1 MNLRAHVAKPT
12 TSHEFTVYVVDP
24 DPSIHRSLEPLIRR
38 AGWHAALFV
47 SAEEFLTQPRLAEP
61 SCLVCDVCLPG
72 LSGLELQARLA
83 DRAEVPLIFLTGHRD
98 IPMTVRAMRAGA
110 TEFLTKPCGEEALG
124 NALRSA
130 LELSRTAIRQGAELR
145 TLRERYASLSRRERE
160 VMAFVVLGL
169 LNKQIGWRL
178 SISEITVKAH
188 RGRVMRKMRV
198 GSVAQLVSVA
208 GKLGAT
214 LPAVSIVDQRC
225 GRPDGGALS
234 RCACAASLH
243 A

>member
-1 MNLRAHVAKPT
+1 MNLRTRIPEPT
-12 TSHEFTVYVVDP
+12 TSHEFTVYVVDS
-24 DPSIHRSLEPLIRR
+24 DLSMHRSLEPLIRR
-38 AGWHAALFV
+38 AGWQPALFV
-47 SAEEFLTQPRLAEP
+47 SAEEFLAEPRLAEP
-61 SCLVCDVCLPG
+61 SCLMCDVCLPG
-72 LSGLELQARLA
+72 LSGLELQARVA
-83 DRAEVPLIFLTGHRD
+83 DRPEMQLIFLTGYRD
-98 IPMTVRAMRAGA
+98 ISVTVRAMRAGA

-198 GSVAQLVSVA
+198 GSLAQLVSAA

-214 LPAVSIVDQRC
+214 LPAVSIVDQRL
-225 GRPDGGALS
+225 GRPDGVALTRLAS
-234 RCACAASLH
+234 AASLQ

>member
-1 MNLRAHVAKPT
+1 MNLCTRVAEPP

-24 DPSIHRSLEPLIRR
+24 DPSVRCALEPLIRQ
-38 AGWHAALFV
+38 AGWHAALFA
-47 SAEEFLTQPRLAEP
+47 SAEEFLAQPRLAEP

-83 DRAEVPLIFLTGHRD
+83 DRPEVPLIFLTGHRD
-98 IPMTVRAMRAGA
+98 IPVTVRAMRAGA
-110 TEFLTKPCGEEALG
+110 SEFLTKPCGEETLT
-124 NALRSA
+124 NALSFA
-130 LELSRTAIRQGAELR
+130 LELSRTAIHQGTEVR

-160 VMAFVVLGL
+160 VMALVVSGL

-188 RGRVMRKMRV
+188 RGKVMRKMRV
-198 GSVAQLVSVA
+198 GSLAQLVRAA
-208 GKLGAT
+208 GKLGAA
-214 LPAVSIVDQRC
+214 LPAVSIVDQRF
-225 GRPDGGALS
+225 GRPDGVALTRLAS
-234 RCACAASLH
+234 AASLH